1 MKTLVLSM
9 ISIAATVAAMTA
21 CTSESDEVDNVIEAP
36 KKIEL
41 KAGVM
46 EITTRAAVEQGK
58 GFTGKVIAS
67 TTTKDYSTPLW
78 TEENAGNISVAD
90 GGAVT
95 FTPEQYYPADGSI
108 IYMIGVAPQPQT
120 VSSGSANYTITG
132 DEDIMFAKEISG
144 QKKEE
149 TPTSK
154 ALAFNHLLTQLK
166 INVIA
171 DSKEAIDAWGTI
183 TSIQVLDAA
192 TELKLDLNSENG
204 TIAEAVDPK
213 KQALNL
219 KGFSTTMEIP
229 KDEAKNAGY
238 CMLLPLENDVYKLLV
253 KTSNNTTGVTITP
266 TNIAKLDA
274 STAYTITL
282 TFRSTNVDI
291 TAAAGEWKSD
301 TNGSGIVE

>member
-21 CTSESDEVDNVIEAP
+21 CTSESDEIDNVIEAP

-67 TTTKDYSTPLW
+67 TTTKDYSMPLW

-154 ALAFNHLLTQLK
+154 ALEFNHLLTQLK

-171 DSKEAIDAWGTI
+171 DSQDAINAWGTI

-219 KGFSTTMEIP
+219 KGFSTTMVIP

-238 CMLLPLENDVYKLLV
+238 CMLLPLENSVYKLLV

-291 TAAAGEWKSD
+291 TAATGEWKSD